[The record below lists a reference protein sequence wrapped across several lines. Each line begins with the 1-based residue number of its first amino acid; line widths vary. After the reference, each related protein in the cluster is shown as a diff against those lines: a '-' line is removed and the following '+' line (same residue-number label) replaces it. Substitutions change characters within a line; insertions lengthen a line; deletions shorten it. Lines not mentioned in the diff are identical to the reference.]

1 MTVKSGLLE
10 ILEKQKGETLSGEKL
25 AEELHCTRAAIWKA
39 VKSLREEGYK
49 IEAGQ
54 NKGYMLAKANDRLS
68 VEAIRPFLLSPEVY
82 IGVYQ
87 EVDSTNRAAK
97 AAAVNGEAGHGS
109 FVLAGSQ
116 SAGRGRRGRSFYSPQ
131 DAGIYLSVILEPKGS
146 IQESLLLTAEAA
158 VAVYKAVKKVT
169 GISLDIKWVNDL
181 YHNGRKVCGILTEA
195 VTDFESGNIEFA
207 VVGIGLNLFE
217 ASDGYPDALQ
227 EIAGGIYESREAAA
241 GLDRS
246 RLAAEIVNTLLINSE
261 RVVATMAQ
269 TQEVIDRQ
277 NEYIANTE
285 QSVESVMKE
294 IEISIEYIRNIGQSM
309 KKLENARA
317 EIIQRIDAM
326 SEIAQS
332 NVSGTSQTSMALQ
345 AMEESFKNIETSTEN
360 LRNTADMLVQN
371 IGHFT
376 M

>member
-1 MTVKSGLLE
+1 MTVKSRLLE

-158 VAVYKAVKKVT
+158 VAV
-169 GISLDIKWVNDL
+169 
-181 YHNGRKVCGILTEA
+181 
-195 VTDFESGNIEFA
+195 
-207 VVGIGLNLFE
+207 
-217 ASDGYPDALQ
+217 
-227 EIAGGIYESREAAA
+227 
-241 GLDRS
+241 
-246 RLAAEIVNTLLINSE
+246 
-261 RVVATMAQ
+261 
-269 TQEVIDRQ
+269 
-277 NEYIANTE
+277 
-285 QSVESVMKE
+285 
-294 IEISIEYIRNIGQSM
+294 
-309 KKLENARA
+309 
-317 EIIQRIDAM
+317 
-326 SEIAQS
+326 
-332 NVSGTSQTSMALQ
+332 
-345 AMEESFKNIETSTEN
+345 
-360 LRNTADMLVQN
+360 
-371 IGHFT
+371 
-376 M
+376 

>member
-1 MTVKSGLLE
+1 MIGFPF
-10 ILEKQKGETLSGEKL
+10 
-25 AEELHCTRAAIWKA
+25 
-39 VKSLREEGYK
+39 
-49 IEAGQ
+49 
-54 NKGYMLAKANDRLS
+54 
-68 VEAIRPFLLSPEVY
+68 EAIRPFLLSPEVY

-195 VTDFESGNIEFA
+195 VTDFESWVILNLQWLESD
-207 VVGIGLNLFE
+207 LNLFE

-227 EIAGGIYESREAAA
+227 EIAGGF
-241 GLDRS
+241 
-246 RLAAEIVNTLLINSE
+246 
-261 RVVATMAQ
+261 
-269 TQEVIDRQ
+269 
-277 NEYIANTE
+277 
-285 QSVESVMKE
+285 MK
-294 IEISIEYIRNIGQSM
+294 S
-309 KKLENARA
+309 
-317 EIIQRIDAM
+317 
-326 SEIAQS
+326 
-332 NVSGTSQTSMALQ
+332 
-345 AMEESFKNIETSTEN
+345 
-360 LRNTADMLVQN
+360 
-371 IGHFT
+371 
-376 M
+376 